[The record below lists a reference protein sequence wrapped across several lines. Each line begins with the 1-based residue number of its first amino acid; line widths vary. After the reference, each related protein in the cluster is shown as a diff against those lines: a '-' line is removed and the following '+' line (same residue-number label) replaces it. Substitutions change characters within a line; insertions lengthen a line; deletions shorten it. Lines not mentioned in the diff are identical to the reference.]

1 MTKKTYILTLLT
13 KLSGQWA
20 YADGLKALVE
30 QTDVQDSVI
39 NGIYDILAQTI
50 SEIVDDSKRESLMKW
65 LHALQNIQELEQNH
79 IESEQELDGILNQI

>member
-1 MTKKTYILTLLT
+1 MMTKKTYILTLLT

-50 SEIVDDSKRESLMKW
+50 SEIVDDSKRESLMK
-65 LHALQNIQELEQNH
+65 
-79 IESEQELDGILNQI
+79 